1 MVLSNELL
9 LLFEVIYSYITE
21 FNLMIVYLKSSWFSI
36 ELLVDFIK
44 RSGKIIALMREFKG
58 DEHPCN
64 FYHN

>member
-1 MVLSNELL
+1 MVLSYELL
-9 LLFEVIYSYITE
+9 FLFEVIYSYITQ
-21 FNLMIVYLKSSWFSI
+21 FNLMNVYLKSSWFSI

-44 RSGKIIALMREFKG
+44 RSGKIIALMRDFKG